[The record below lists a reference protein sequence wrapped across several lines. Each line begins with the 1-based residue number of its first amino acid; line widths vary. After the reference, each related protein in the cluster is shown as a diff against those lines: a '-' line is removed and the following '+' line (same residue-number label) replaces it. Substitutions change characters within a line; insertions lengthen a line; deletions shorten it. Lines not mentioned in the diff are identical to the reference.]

1 MIVITTPTGNI
12 GQKLLQH
19 LVDAGEPVRVIV
31 RDAARIP
38 QVTRKRIEVVEGSH
52 GDADVVNKA
61 FAGAD
66 SVFWVAPPDFRTPS
80 VEAVYLE
87 FPRAACEA
95 FRSQGV
101 KRVVAVSALGR
112 GTPFAKNAG
121 LVTASLAMEEM
132 ITATGVD
139 FRALALPSFMDNLLR
154 QAEPIRNLGAFF
166 LPIDGARKAPTCS
179 TGDIAAVAARLLTDG
194 SWSGQASVPVLGPE
208 DLSFDEMAAIMSEV
222 LGRPIRFQQVSDEAY
237 KERMLAAGA
246 SEAMAEGV
254 RAMWAAK
261 NQGLDNGETRTAE
274 NSSPTSFRQWCED
287 VLKPAVS
294 G

>member
-1 MIVITTPTGNI
+1 MIVVTTPTGNI
-12 GQKLLQH
+12 GQNVLQR
-19 LVDAGEPVRVIV
+19 LVDAGKPVRAIV
-31 RDAARIP
+31 RDATRIP
-38 QVTRKRIEVVEGSH
+38 LATRERIEVVEGSH

-95 FRSQGV
+95 FRNQGV

-112 GTPFAKNAG
+112 GTPLAKNAG
-121 LVTASLAMEEM
+121 LVTASLAMEDM

-154 QAEPIRNLGAFF
+154 QVEPIRNLGAFF
-166 LPIDGARKAPTCS
+166 LPMDGDRKAPTCS
-179 TGDIAAVAARLLTDG
+179 TGDIAAVAASLLADR

-222 LGRPIRFQQVSDEAY
+222 LAKPVRFQQVSDEAY
-237 KERMLAAGA
+237 KETILAAGA

-254 RAMWAAK
+254 RVMMAAK

-274 NSSPTSFRQWCED
+274 NSSPTSFRQWCET
-287 VLKPAVS
+287 VLRPRVLA
-294 G
+294 